1 MKRIKNE
8 DISLATT
15 KSKISK
21 IYDIINNFKGLFNKK
36 YCLIFIVFLCILI
49 VIDIIVVSILYK
61 NSQLTFKKEIKT
73 NDNCLIKS
81 NIDLDHEFILMKS
94 VQNQIHNKNL
104 TRIETIA
111 GGYGKI
117 GNALIMLN
125 NLINICEQIFC
136 KNIIS
141 PGGLQ
146 NIIKKPIV
154 YKDYNITIY
163 PNPYKEK
170 IPIDI
175 MISKRELF
183 WFNFGKKPVFMRY
196 KIIRDEVLSNIPN
209 YIAYQND
216 LHIKMRSGDVFLNN
230 INRMYSQPPL
240 CFYQKIINTNNFSNI
255 YILSNGRENPV
266 INKLLEIYPRII
278 YMNVSLEYAISVI
291 INAYN
296 FVMPISTFPETLI
309 HLNTNLKN
317 LYIYELLRYNIERVN
332 YIIHI
337 MKPSPKYSQIMERK
351 WKKTKE
357 QLDLMINENCINIT
371 FQTFNPN

>member
-8 DISLATT
+8 ESSLSTT
-15 KSKISK
+15 KTKIKK
-21 IYDIINNFKGLFNKK
+21 IYDIVYNLRISFNKK
-36 YCLIFIVFLCILI
+36 YCLIFIVVFCILI
-49 VIDIIVVSILYK
+49 VNNIIVVCILYK
-61 NSQLTFKKEIKT
+61 NSEITIKKEIKT

-81 NIDLDHEFILMKS
+81 NIDFDHNFILMKT
-94 VQNQIHNKNL
+94 VQDQIHNKNL
-104 TRIETIA
+104 TSIKTIA

-146 NIIKKPIV
+146 NIIKKPIF

-175 MISKRELF
+175 IISRREIF
-183 WFNFGKKPVFMRY
+183 WFNFGKKPAFMRY
-196 KIIRDEVLSNIPN
+196 KIIRDEVLSNIPK
-209 YIAYQND
+209 YIANQND
-216 LHIKMRSGDVFLNN
+216 LYIKMRSGDVFLNN

-266 INKLLEIYPRII
+266 INKLLEIYPRVK
-278 YMNVSLEYAISVI
+278 YLNVTLEYAISII

-309 HLNTNLKN
+309 NLNTNLKN
-317 LYIYELLRYNIERVN
+317 LYIYELLKFNIERGN
-332 YIIHI
+332 FLIHI
-337 MKPSPKYSQIMERK
+337 MQPSPKYSQIMERK
-351 WKKTKE
+351 WRKTKE
-357 QLDLMINENCINIT
+357 QLDLMINENCINNTI
-371 FQTFNPN
+371 QIFNPK

>member
-15 KSKISK
+15 KSKITK

-61 NSQLTFKKEIKT
+61 NSQLTIKKEIKT

-240 CFYQKIINTNNFSNI
+240 CFYQKIIIIQTILVTFI
-255 YILSNGRENPV
+255 YYQMVVKI
-266 INKLLEIYPRII
+266 
-278 YMNVSLEYAISVI
+278 
-291 INAYN
+291 
-296 FVMPISTFPETLI
+296 
-309 HLNTNLKN
+309 
-317 LYIYELLRYNIERVN
+317 
-332 YIIHI
+332 
-337 MKPSPKYSQIMERK
+337 Q
-351 WKKTKE
+351 
-357 QLDLMINENCINIT
+357 
-371 FQTFNPN
+371 

>member
-15 KSKISK
+15 KSKITK

-61 NSQLTFKKEIKT
+61 NSQLTIKKEIKT

-104 TRIETIA
+104 TRIETIS

-317 LYIYELLRYNIERVN
+317 LYIYHLFL
-332 YIIHI
+332 
-337 MKPSPKYSQIMERK
+337 
-351 WKKTKE
+351 
-357 QLDLMINENCINIT
+357 
-371 FQTFNPN
+371 